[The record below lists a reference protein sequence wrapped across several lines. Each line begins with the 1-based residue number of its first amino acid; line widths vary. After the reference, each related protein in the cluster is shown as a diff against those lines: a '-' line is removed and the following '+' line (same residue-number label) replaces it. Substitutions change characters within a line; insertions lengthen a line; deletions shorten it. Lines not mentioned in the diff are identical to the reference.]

1 MVTLVPF
8 SSEKGLFSV
17 EMIEEAL
24 SLSLS
29 LQDLRF
35 LKIKEG
41 YTV

>member
-29 LQDLRF
+29 PGFKVSQN
-35 LKIKEG
+35 
-41 YTV
+41 

>member
-8 SSEKGLFSV
+8 SSGKGLFSV
-17 EMIEEAL
+17 EMIEETL
-24 SLSLS
+24 SFS

-41 YTV
+41 YTI